1 MANSCLH
8 ILSKKEY
15 TATRCQD
22 GILLFWPI
30 EGSMHF
36 QQFMKERILSDELYI
51 VNNMDVFSI
60 SDNGI
65 TLEVYI
71 SSDWFTELGYSFF
84 NYHYISDLIQS
95 KNEIK
100 ELVAQL
106 TLNFL
111 DNDVDK
117 EQDIINK
124 IVHILANEAII
135 DKKIAED
142 QYMYDY
148 YGELKDELN
157 YIYNHIEERLT
168 LKDISNKLY
177 VSKSNLSTQFHL
189 LLGMGFKK
197 YIDTLKIS
205 KSIEMLLTTTK
216 TISQISETLGFSNV
230 STYSRQFKNYLSVTP
245 NAYRAMKK
253 YDKYNGCSDDDVSEH
268 LKSRVQSLICSK
280 MPTNELDNYDE
291 IVIDQYPI
299 SNVSTFYSV
308 VQINSIDEIKMLFL
322 QGIHKKI
329 GYEGSNIIFCIM
341 PNLCKYK
348 N

>member
-1 MANSCLH
+1 M
-8 ILSKKEY
+8 
-15 TATRCQD
+15 
-22 GILLFWPI
+22 
-30 EGSMHF
+30 
-36 QQFMKERILSDELYI
+36 
-51 VNNMDVFSI
+51 
-60 SDNGI
+60 
-65 TLEVYI
+65 
-71 SSDWFTELGYSFF
+71 
-84 NYHYISDLIQS
+84 
-95 KNEIK
+95 
-100 ELVAQL
+100 
-106 TLNFL
+106 NFL

-230 STYSRQFKNYLSVTP
+230 STYSRQFK
-245 NAYRAMKK
+245 
-253 YDKYNGCSDDDVSEH
+253 
-268 LKSRVQSLICSK
+268 
-280 MPTNELDNYDE
+280 
-291 IVIDQYPI
+291 
-299 SNVSTFYSV
+299 
-308 VQINSIDEIKMLFL
+308 
-322 QGIHKKI
+322 
-329 GYEGSNIIFCIM
+329 II
-341 PNLCKYK
+341 
-348 N
+348 